1 MTTETNKLTVT
12 LTGETGMHI
21 ERIFNAPR
29 ERVFAAFTDPEL
41 IPQWWGRRGD
51 TTIVEQMEP
60 VTGGDWRFRCE
71 SAEGTIVF
79 RGTFREVTPVE
90 RISQTF
96 EWDGMP
102 GYVSVDNAVFED
114 LGDGRTK
121 VVTDGLFF
129 TNEERE
135 GMVDSGME
143 GGLGETYDRLEEFL
157 AQS

>member
-1 MTTETNKLTVT
+1 MTTGTNKATVT

-21 ERIFNAPR
+21 ERIFDAPR

-51 TTIVEQMEP
+51 TTIVEHMEP

-71 SAEGTIVF
+71 SADGTITF

-129 TNEERE
+129 TKEERE

-143 GGLGETYDRLEEFL
+143 GGLNETYDRLDEL
-157 AQS
+157 LVNS